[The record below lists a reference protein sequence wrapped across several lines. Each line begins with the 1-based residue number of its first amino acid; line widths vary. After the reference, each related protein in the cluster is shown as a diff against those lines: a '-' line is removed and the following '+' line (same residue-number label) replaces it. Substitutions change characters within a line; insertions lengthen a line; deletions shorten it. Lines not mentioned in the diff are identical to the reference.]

1 MNRVFA
7 DLLAYGRGYMRTKV
21 GPFFA
26 FAFPVLL
33 ILLFGAI
40 FAETST
46 KTTLFVQDLDDSPY
60 SHAFLEALNATNL
73 TVVKPIPR
81 EADMAAYIKEHS
93 LSAALQIP
101 AGFAVNVS
109 LANPANITIFGDPSR
124 TSYGAAAGVVSGVA
138 NGMNFQLN
146 NATPIV
152 RVVPRAVASPEFRF
166 IDFFLP
172 GILGMTVMFNAMYG
186 MTGSVAEYKTR
197 RYFKLI
203 ASTPI
208 TKSEWLA
215 SKIMF
220 YLFMTLA
227 SLAIMLLVGM
237 ALFSVKV
244 VLTPVAFLMIVVSV
258 FLFTSFGVIIGAYSK
273 DPESGAAMANAIGFP
288 MMFLSGSFFQLE
300 AMPAYMQTIASVFPL
315 TYVNNG
321 LRDTMVFANDSSALG
336 NLAIVGVMAAIATLA
351 ASRLIQWTRD

>member
-1 MNRVFA
+1 MNRVLS
-7 DLLAYGRGYMRTKV
+7 DLTAYGRQYMRTKV

-46 KTTLFVQDLDDSPY
+46 KTNLYVQDLDDSPY
-60 SHAFLEALNATNL
+60 SHAFLEALNATNV
-73 TVVKPIPR
+73 TVVKPIPKD
-81 EADMAAYIKEHS
+81 ADMAAYIKDHS
-93 LSAALQIP
+93 LSAAVQIP
-101 AGFAVNVS
+101 AGFAANVS
-109 LANPANITIFGDPSR
+109 VGSRANVTVFGDPSR
-124 TSYGAAAGVVSGVA
+124 SSYGAVLGVVSGVA
-138 NGMNFQLN
+138 DGMNFQLN
-146 NATPIV
+146 NATPFV
-152 RVVPRAVASPEFRF
+152 YVVPRAVASPEFRF

-172 GILGMTVMFNAMYG
+172 GMLGMTVMFNAMYG
-186 MTGSVAEYKTR
+186 MTGSVAEYRTR

-208 TKSEWLA
+208 TKFEWLA
-215 SKIMF
+215 SKILF

-237 ALFSVKV
+237 ALWNVKV
-244 VLTPVAFLMIVVSV
+244 VLTPVAFLMIAASV
-258 FLFTSFGVIIGAYSK
+258 FLFTSFGVIIGAYAK

-321 LRDTMVFANDSSALG
+321 LRDTMVFANDGSALV
-336 NLAIVGVMAAIATLA
+336 NLGIVSAMALVATLA
-351 ASRLIQWTRD
+351 AARLIRWTRD